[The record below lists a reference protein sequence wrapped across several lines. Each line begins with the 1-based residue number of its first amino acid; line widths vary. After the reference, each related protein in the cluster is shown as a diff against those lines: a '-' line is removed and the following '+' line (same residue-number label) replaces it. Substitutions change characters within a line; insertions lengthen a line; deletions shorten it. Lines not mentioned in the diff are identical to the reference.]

1 MGVDFK
7 EAYKT
12 FIQTL
17 DDGAQPMDAENPYK
31 FQLTKMVSLRDAK
44 EKFNKENAT
53 VYYKPKEGAWKEL
66 PTETKSG
73 GSGESGFAA
82 HNHRIPD
89 ESQPGDVWSADAEAN
104 APNAVYDVAIDPDLV
119 LWVWTEDGPNKVVS
133 KSEPQV

>member
-7 EAYKT
+7 NAYKT
-12 FIQTL
+12 FIQKL
-17 DDGAQPMDAENPYK
+17 DEGAQPFDAENPYK

-53 VYYKPKEGAWKEL
+53 VYYKPKDGAWKEL
-66 PTETKSG
+66 STESV
-73 GSGESGFAA
+73 SDHS
-82 HNHRIPD
+82 HRIPD
-89 ESQPGDVWSADAEAN
+89 ETQAGEVWSTDAEAN

>member
-7 EAYKT
+7 NAYKT

-17 DDGAQPMDAENPYK
+17 DEGAQPLDAENPYK
-31 FQLTKMVSLRDAK
+31 FQLTKMVSLRD
-44 EKFNKENAT
+44 
-53 VYYKPKEGAWKEL
+53 VYYKPKDGAWKEL
-66 PTETKSG
+66 STESV
-73 GSGESGFAA
+73 SDHS
-82 HNHRIPD
+82 HRIPD
-89 ESQPGDVWSADAEAN
+89 ESQAGEVWSTDAEAN

>member
-7 EAYKT
+7 NAYKT

-17 DDGAQPMDAENPYK
+17 DEGAQPLDAENPYK

-53 VYYKPKEGAWKEL
+53 VYYKPKDGAWKEL
-66 PTETKSG
+66 STESVSKHS
-73 GSGESGFAA
+73 
-82 HNHRIPD
+82 HRIPD

>member
-7 EAYKT
+7 NAYKT

-17 DDGAQPMDAENPYK
+17 DEGAQPLDAENPYK

-53 VYYKPKEGAWKEL
+53 VYYKPKDGAWKEL
-66 PTETKSG
+66 PTESVNDHSHK
-73 GSGESGFAA
+73 
-82 HNHRIPD
+82 IPD
-89 ESQPGDVWSADAEAN
+89 ESQAGEVWSADAEAN

-119 LWVWTEDGPNKVVS
+119 LWVWTENGPNKVVS

>member
-1 MGVDFK
+1 MGVNFK
-7 EAYKT
+7 NAYKT
-12 FIQTL
+12 FIQKL
-17 DDGAQPMDAENPYK
+17 DEGAQPLDAENPYK

-53 VYYKPKEGAWKEL
+53 VYYKPKDGAWKEL
-66 PTETKSG
+66 PTESVSG
-73 GSGESGFAA
+73 HS
-82 HNHRIPD
+82 HKIPD
-89 ESQPGDVWSADAEAN
+89 ESQAGEVWSADAEAN

>member
-73 GSGESGFAA
+73 GAVKVALLLTIIEFLM
-82 HNHRIPD
+82 NH
-89 ESQPGDVWSADAEAN
+89 SQVMFGQ
-104 APNAVYDVAIDPDLV
+104 LM
-119 LWVWTEDGPNKVVS
+119 LK
-133 KSEPQV
+133 QMHQMLFMMLQ

>member
-7 EAYKT
+7 NAYKT

-17 DDGAQPMDAENPYK
+17 DEGAQPLNAENPYK
-31 FQLTKMVSLRDAK
+31 FQLTKMISLRDAK

-66 PTETKSG
+66 PTESVSG
-73 GSGESGFAA
+73 GSGDSSFSS
-82 HNHRIPD
+82 HSHRIPD
-89 ESQPGDVWSADAEAN
+89 ETQAGEVWSADAEAN

-133 KSEPQV
+133 KEQPQV

>member
-7 EAYKT
+7 NAYKT

-17 DDGAQPMDAENPYK
+17 DEGAQPLDAENPYK

-53 VYYKPKEGAWKEL
+53 VYYKPKDGAWKEL
-66 PTETKSG
+66 STESVSG
-73 GSGESGFAA
+73 HS
-82 HNHRIPD
+82 HKIPD
-89 ESQPGDVWSADAEAN
+89 ETQAGDVWSADAEAN

>member
-7 EAYKT
+7 NAYKT

-17 DDGAQPMDAENPYK
+17 DEGAQPLDAENPYK

-53 VYYKPKEGAWKEL
+53 VYYKPKDGAWKEL
-66 PTETKSG
+66 STESVSG
-73 GSGESGFAA
+73 HS
-82 HNHRIPD
+82 HKIPD
-89 ESQPGDVWSADAEAN
+89 ETQAGEVWSTDAEAN

-119 LWVWTEDGPNKVVS
+119 LWVWPEDGPNKVVS

>member
-7 EAYKT
+7 NAYKT
-12 FIQTL
+12 FIQSL
-17 DDGAQPMDAENPYK
+17 DDGAQPLDAENPYK

-66 PTETKSG
+66 PTETKSVG
-73 GSGESGFAA
+73 NHGSHS
-82 HNHRIPD
+82 HRIPD
-89 ESQPGDVWSADAEAN
+89 ETQAGEVWSADAEAN

-133 KSEPQV
+133 KDEPQV

>member
-7 EAYKT
+7 NAYKT
-12 FIQTL
+12 FIQKL
-17 DDGAQPMDAENPYK
+17 DEGAQPLDAENPYK

-53 VYYKPKEGAWKEL
+53 VYYKPKDGAWKEL
-66 PTETKSG
+66 STESVSG
-73 GSGESGFAA
+73 HS
-82 HNHRIPD
+82 HKIPD
-89 ESQPGDVWSADAEAN
+89 ESQAGEVWSADAEAN

>member
-7 EAYKT
+7 NAYKT

-17 DDGAQPMDAENPYK
+17 DEGAQPLDAENPYK

-53 VYYKPKEGAWKEL
+53 VYYKPKDGAWKEL
-66 PTETKSG
+66 PTESVSYHSHK
-73 GSGESGFAA
+73 
-82 HNHRIPD
+82 IPD
-89 ESQPGDVWSADAEAN
+89 ETQAGEVWSADAEAN
-104 APNAVYDVAIDPDLV
+104 APNAVYNVAIDPDLV

>member
-7 EAYKT
+7 NAYKT

-17 DDGAQPMDAENPYK
+17 DEGAQPLDAENPYK

-53 VYYKPKEGAWKEL
+53 VYYKPKDGAWKEL
-66 PTETKSG
+66 PTESVSDHSHK
-73 GSGESGFAA
+73 
-82 HNHRIPD
+82 IPD
-89 ESQPGDVWSADAEAN
+89 ESQAGEAWSADAEAN

-119 LWVWTEDGPNKVVS
+119 LWVWTENGPNKVVS

>member
-7 EAYKT
+7 NAYKT

-17 DDGAQPMDAENPYK
+17 DEGAQPLDAENPYK

-53 VYYKPKEGAWKEL
+53 VYYKPKDGAWKEL
-66 PTETKSG
+66 STESVSG
-73 GSGESGFAA
+73 HS
-82 HNHRIPD
+82 HKIPD
-89 ESQPGDVWSADAEAN
+89 ESQAGEVWSADAEAN